1 MKQGFFLCPFTFSFV
16 PSAAALDPDT
26 FDHDAALQACAR
38 GDRDAL
44 GRIYERESRYLLG
57 VALRIVRD
65 RAVAEDVLHDAFV
78 AIWRRASS
86 FDAGRGAGRGW
97 IYSVVR
103 HAALNR
109 MRDGARETVLD
120 EPAAA
125 HLEAQTALSAW
136 QENGDE
142 LARQAELGR
151 LGLCLDGLEPAR
163 RACLLHAYVD
173 GCTHSEIAMRVQ
185 APLGTVKAWIQRGLR
200 ALREC
205 MQ

>member
-1 MKQGFFLCPFTFSFV
+1 MSP
-16 PSAAALDPDT
+16 AAALNDDA

-38 GDRDAL
+38 GDREAL
-44 GRIYERESRYLLG
+44 RSIYERESRYLLG

-65 RAVAEDVLHDAFV
+65 RAAAEDVLHDAFV
-78 AIWRRASS
+78 TIWSRASS

-97 IYSVVR
+97 IYSLVR

-109 MRDGARETVLD
+109 VRDGARESVLD
-120 EPAAA
+120 ESAAA
-125 HLEAQTALSAW
+125 HHDAQSALAAW
-136 QENGDE
+136 QESGDE
-142 LARQAELGR
+142 LAQQAVLGR
-151 LGLCLDGLEPAR
+151 LGHCLDGLEPAR

-173 GCTHSEIAMRVQ
+173 GCTHSEIAARVQ